1 MNRLSPMVKKAT
13 LLGCFVSTVRV
24 VDNEMCVN
32 ARLLTMKDWFGR
44 VSKLTVVLQSGN
56 IKRVNE
62 EWLWP
67 LTVKE
72 ISYS

>member
-1 MNRLSPMVKKAT
+1 
-13 LLGCFVSTVRV
+13 
-24 VDNEMCVN
+24 
-32 ARLLTMKDWFGR
+32 MKDWFGR

-72 ISYS
+72 ISKDHDSVLVTSLAAEKVGYHLDKDKAIAKY